1 MTYVQVNHD
10 FVKFIDPSL
19 YADVLNKG
27 DDGICVIRLQLI
39 CERFLSVYLKERIYP
54 ENIEFFVSG
63 KGKSAESLRH
73 FNERLTTSIASG
85 LPADL
90 ARALKHINKIRN
102 HFAHNLDHKIMQS
115 DMDKYF
121 ELVDLFTVDV
131 GMIHGYEGPVREA
144 KISSDGKV
152 VNAVDNFQVGFTAAT
167 YFLMTKAGLWLA
179 NDLQK
184 RGQLSL
190 GEPLQ

>member
-1 MTYVQVNHD
+1 MTCVQVNHD
-10 FVKFIDPSL
+10 FIKFIDPDL
-19 YADVLNKG
+19 FADILNKG
-27 DDGICVIRLQLI
+27 DDGVCVIRLQMI
-39 CERFLSVYLKERIYP
+39 CERFLIIYLKERISS

-63 KGKSAESLRH
+63 KGKSAEILRH

-85 LPADL
+85 LPAEL

-102 HFAHNLDHKIMQS
+102 HFAHDLDHKIMVS

-121 ELVDLFTVDV
+121 KLVDLFKVDV
-131 GMIHGYEGPVREA
+131 GIIHGYEGPVRDA
-144 KISSDGKV
+144 KISSDGKL
-152 VNAVDNFQVGFTAAT
+152 VNAVDDFQAGFTIAT
-167 YFLMTKAGLWLA
+167 CFLMTKAGLWLA